1 MFKSTIKT
9 LLTFSAIFFVISA
22 TIFYCVYLYSQDVL
36 AQNSSSDAIAIKII
50 ANPNH
55 FSALD
60 WYRQQDF
67 KGSPQST
74 VVDGYEAVRDGR
86 TVYVNVANV
95 VSGASANNLY
105 TNIYLI
111 SYNQE
116 AEKTT
121 TDIFGKIISRWKFN
135 FNVDQIGH
143 CRQKNEIV
151 CTLDNECAL
160 GDFCDSQKARV
171 IRDVK
176 RLAAINGANRL
187 LSSYYS
193 KLSYYPKLSAG
204 TYLPRRTISVWP
216 SWQDELGKSLGGAM
230 PIDPVNKIGLC
241 PGYNTDTCWNE
252 ETRSFATVL
261 PDLPN
266 NSLVYSYAALLN
278 GTNYD
283 FCAVF
288 ESGLNFPLAPSARPI
303 CALPVC
309 LDFDGDGYGRPAS
322 PRCPYPGI
330 QDCDDSNNLIG
341 GGAAEV
347 CNNGIDDDCDGFVD
361 CFDFDCLG
369 NSICSA
375 LLTCNGN
382 FICDGDEDCNNC
394 PSDCGVCPV
403 TCPNNICSAAS
414 NECNTCYDPSGT
426 LASHSLDCFCGDGV
440 VCSSRGEQCDDGN
453 NNNGDGCSSTCQIEV
468 FACTDNDHDGY
479 SLEGGGSCC
488 GMSGAAACGPGADCN
503 DGNSSIRPGATEIC
517 DGIDNNCNGL
527 IDEGFFPEQCPY
539 VCASLGFIWV
549 GNATL
554 LLPALN
560 CCGNDSNEAGPYQ
573 AIETNCFDGRDN
585 NCNGLIDSADANC
598 GGGCNNTGEDDH
610 INAATPS
617 QCNQCTVNGDQ
628 DGDQTTDNPAVDWL
642 SPAGIADTC
651 DSDCNTAMSTTTPRS
666 RYNNSENTVALCT
679 DGYDND
685 CNGYYD
691 CYDSTCLTATTACC
705 VNECALLGSRGC
717 AVGTTTVRWE
727 CGNFD
732 ADPCLE
738 RLEFSCGM
746 QICDSGTGNC
756 VAACTNNDGDGY
768 SLEGGGNCCGATPCG
783 SAPDCDDDNP
793 YVYPGGTE
801 TCDGYDN
808 NCNSI
813 IDEGCDDDGD
823 DYCDAGMGYYPNWGI
838 PPYLPIGPNPCPNT
852 TSVDNRDC
860 DDTNTA
866 IRPGATEVCNG
877 LDDNCNGLIDESLP
891 TNNPCPLT
899 QGICSGV
906 YQVCTSG
913 AWLCNYGASYQ
924 ATEANCSDGLDNDC
938 DGLTDCEDT
947 ANCGADPY
955 CSTCTFT
962 FTLPCTFP

>member
-1 MFKSTIKT
+1 MFNSNRGILKFLVAAFAVVSFAI
-9 LLTFSAIFFVISA
+9 LGAFLVLRDNYTF
-22 TIFYCVYLYSQDVL
+22 
-36 AQNSSSDAIAIKII
+36 AQNSSADAIAIKIVV
-50 ANPNH
+50 NPEH
-55 FSALD
+55 SSALD
-60 WYRQQDF
+60 WYRQQGF

-74 VVDGYEAVRDGR
+74 IVDGYEAVRDGR
-86 TVYVNVANV
+86 TVYVNVANA
-95 VSGASANNLY
+95 VSGASTDNLY

-116 AEKTT
+116 AERETV
-121 TDIFGKIISRWKFN
+121 DIFAKILSRWKFN
-135 FNVDQIGH
+135 SNISQIGH
-143 CRQKNEIV
+143 CRQKNETT
-151 CTLDNECAL
+151 CTLDQECAL
-160 GDFCDSQKARV
+160 GDFCDSQKARI

-176 RLAAINGANRL
+176 RLASINIADRL
-187 LSSYYS
+187 LSGYYER
-193 KLSYYPKLSAG
+193 LDYYPKLSAG

-216 SWQDELGKSLGGAM
+216 SWQDELGKALGGTM
-230 PIDPVNKIGLC
+230 PLDPVNKIGIC
-241 PGYNTDTCWNE
+241 PGYNADTCWNE
-252 ETRSFATVL
+252 ETKSFVTTL

-266 NSLVYSYAALLN
+266 NSLVYSFAALPN

-288 ESGLNFPLAPSARPI
+288 ESGLNIPIASGARPI

-309 LDFDGDGYGRPAS
+309 LDFDNDGYGRPAS
-322 PRCPYPGI
+322 SRCTYAD
-330 QDCDDSNNLIG
+330 QDCDDTNPLVGAG
-341 GGAAEV
+341 GVEV
-347 CNNGIDDDCDGFVD
+347 CDNSIDDDCDGFID
-361 CFDFDCLG
+361 CFDSDCIG
-369 NSICSA
+369 NPNCSGTLA
-375 LLTCNGN
+375 
-382 FICDGDEDCNNC
+382 CDFGGPGDCESGEDCNSC

-403 TCPNNICSAAS
+403 TCGDGTCDNSC
-414 NECNTCYDPSGT
+414 NECNICYGIG
-426 LASHSLDCFCGDGV
+426 LDCNCGDGV
-440 VCSSRGEQCDDGN
+440 LCSSRGEQCDDGN
-453 NNNGDGCSSTCQIEV
+453 NNNGDGCSSTCQNEV
-468 FACTDNDHDGY
+468 SLCIDNDFDGY
-479 SLEGGGSCC
+479 DNCD
-488 GMSGAAACGPGADCN
+488 PGDFGDDGYDADCN
-503 DGNSSIRPGATEIC
+503 ESNSLIHPGATELC
-517 DGIDNNCNGL
+517 DSVDNNCNGT
-527 IDEGFFPEQCPY
+527 INEGFTAEQCPN
-539 VCASLGFIWV
+539 VCTALGFNWV